1 MKTALV
7 VKEGLLR
14 GAASLYRMDPP
25 YEGQEYVIASSIDN
39 MWGFE
44 TYLFPSNPSGEV
56 TDWLEMEGSQRGT
69 DSHYEIFSGIGYTI
83 VREQ

>member
-7 VKEGLLR
+7 IKEGLLR

-25 YEGQEYVIASSIDN
+25 YEGHEYVIASSIDN

-44 TYLFPSNPSGEV
+44 TYLFPSNAAGEV

-69 DSHYEIFSGIGYTI
+69 DDHDEIFEGIGYTI
-83 VREQ
+83 VRE